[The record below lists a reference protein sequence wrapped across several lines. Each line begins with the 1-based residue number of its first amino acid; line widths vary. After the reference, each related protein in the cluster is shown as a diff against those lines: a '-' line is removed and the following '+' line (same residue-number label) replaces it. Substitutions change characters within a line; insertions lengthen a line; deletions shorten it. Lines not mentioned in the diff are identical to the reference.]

1 MKKNSKKFWHHSIPF
16 ILFLV
21 LCGLIVYIV
30 TYKFGEI
37 PTSLYID
44 ETAMLVDAK
53 ALVETGRDMHGNHWL
68 QALFPS
74 YGDYKMPVYLWFVYV
89 ASLIFSPSVY
99 AVRLPSL
106 LAGVGTFF
114 VVFGL
119 LRSVFEHKKGEVKKM
134 SISKLAAAITTV
146 VVVGFSPWVLQFSRT
161 GFEAFLG
168 QFLLAA
174 AALMLFRSKRNVLL
188 QVISISLAVAATY
201 TYFSVRYV
209 WVPLFL
215 VWIISEIDWQS
226 LRNTKMWFKKNTHML
241 LMGFFGLILFGLL
254 LVPLLR
260 SPLYEASMQF
270 RLSTPSILQNHEQI
284 VQANNYREITG
295 NTLIDRVF
303 FHRLY
308 FTGQELAKN
317 VSENLSLRF
326 LFLEGD
332 SNLRHGTGKF
342 GLFLVPM
349 IAPFFAGV
357 YVLARKK
364 KWQLLIFTVWIL
376 SASLP
381 ASVPLVVPHALRF
394 LNALVPLSVITAVGL
409 YELLMW
415 TYLTVQPRW
424 LRLSAFVGFS
434 GFFIFYVL
442 AFLTYY
448 FSVYPN
454 TSAASWDQKNTE
466 LAVAIS
472 PYISEE
478 HQIHITGT
486 SDTFYLWL
494 LAFGPYQGDEFSTWS
509 SDNYKFTELGAV
521 SYGLPTANDKGQRFV
536 IPKNQ
541 FEMIT
546 NSSDS
551 IQLELLQEIQL
562 STGDIFV
569 VAELRSETT
578 L

>member
-1 MKKNSKKFWHHSIPF
+1 MKKSSKKVWSISVPL

-21 LCGLIVYIV
+21 LSCIVVYIF
-30 TYKFGEI
+30 THAFAEI

-44 ETAMLVDAK
+44 EVAMLVDAK
-53 ALVETGRDMHGNHWL
+53 SLVATGRDMHGNHWL

-89 ASLIFSPSVY
+89 ASLIFSPSAF

-106 LAGVGTFF
+106 LAGIGTFF
-114 VVFGL
+114 VVYGL
-119 LRSVFEHKKGEVKKM
+119 LRSVFEHKKGVVRKM
-134 SISKLAAAITTV
+134 SISKFAAASTTV
-146 VVVGFSPWVLQFSRT
+146 IVVGFSPWALQFSRT

-174 AALMLFRSKRNVLL
+174 AVLVLVRSKKSLLL
-188 QVISISLAVAATY
+188 QVVSILLAVAATY

-209 WVPLFL
+209 WVPVFT
-215 VWIISEIDWQS
+215 VWVVSEIDWQS
-226 LRNTKMWFKKNTHML
+226 IKKMRKWLKKNATL
-241 LMGFFGLILFGLL
+241 LLKGFFGLILFGLL
-254 LVPLLR
+254 LVPLVY

-284 VQANNYREITG
+284 VQANTYRTIAG
-295 NTLIDRVF
+295 NTLPDRLF

-308 FTGQELAKN
+308 FMGQELARN

-349 IAPFFAGV
+349 IVPFFAGV

-364 KWQLLIFTVWIL
+364 KWQLLICTVWIL

-521 SYGLPTANDKGQRFV
+521 SYGLPTAYSTGQRFV
-536 IPKNQ
+536 IPKEQ

-569 VAELRSETT
+569 VAELHSETT